1 MVGEDMSYLE
11 DLVKVLEKYNP
22 VKLANE
28 KEEIV
33 EIEEAVD
40 HYTNWEEWIVGK
52 MLDFTV

>member
-11 DLVKVLEKYNP
+11 DLVKILEKYNP

-40 HYTNWEEWIVGK
+40 HYTNWEE
-52 MLDFTV
+52 